1 MKSSI
6 NRKDFLL
13 NLFKSYHIT
22 LNRKIENVKVL
33 VHHTHGIKETTK
45 FLDLASKIL
54 SNNALQNIE
63 KVTVINI
70 DHGIE
75 TMRSSAIREEV
86 RTAALNGPLPE
97 DLFVFNEISRPSAE
111 ALVRNNDF
119 LYPNFFWEIKP
130 NLNTTYQ
137 HQIKF
142 FFWRIPESKS
152 FFESGSAGRE

>member
-1 MKSSI
+1 MA
-6 NRKDFLL
+6 NNGFVT
-13 NLFKSYHIT
+13 H
-22 LNRKIENVKVL
+22 KVIFDRNEL
-33 VHHTHGIKETTK
+33 SAEISQARFKETTK

-142 FFWRIPESKS
+142 FF
-152 FFESGSAGRE
+152 GS

>member
-1 MKSSI
+1 MA
-6 NRKDFLL
+6 NNGFVT
-13 NLFKSYHIT
+13 H
-22 LNRKIENVKVL
+22 KVIFDRNEL
-33 VHHTHGIKETTK
+33 SAEISQARFVETTK

-54 SNNALQNIE
+54 SNNVLQNIE

-142 FFWRIPESKS
+142 FF
-152 FFESGSAGRE
+152 